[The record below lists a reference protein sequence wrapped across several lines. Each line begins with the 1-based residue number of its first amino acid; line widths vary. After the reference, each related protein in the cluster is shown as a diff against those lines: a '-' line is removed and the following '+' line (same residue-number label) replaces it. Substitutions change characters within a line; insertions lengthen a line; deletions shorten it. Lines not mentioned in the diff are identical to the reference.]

1 MKKIYSTKHVTSK
14 FTLIELLVVIAIIAI
29 LASILMP
36 ALQSAKS
43 RASQTQCLNNMKSL
57 ASAFTMYSDDNAD
70 SIVPSSTANTKI
82 WSRYIYKYVA
92 GNGPGNGY
100 NYNNS
105 FNSQGLYQN
114 GIQRTTP
121 TGVFFCPKAYIG
133 NPVFSGTT
141 DIKSYFPTYDIGY
154 RFVSPTVINAL
165 PGRRVYMKSCTVSGT
180 STTAIQ
186 TSGKASKL
194 APDAV
199 LLGESNFTGGSDGY
213 CKASLFDLT
222 KINDYPSASIKN
234 APAWNHH
241 NDRANFAFLNG
252 SVKTYNYANG
262 IFDTTNNRF
271 NL

>member
-100 NYNNS
+100 SYNNS

-154 RFVSPTVINAL
+154 RFVSQTVINAL
-165 PGRRVYMKSCTVSGT
+165 PGRRVYMNPAQYQEQVQQLSRLREKHPNSLLMLSFSEKAILPEAQTVIVKPVFLISPKSM
-180 STTAIQ
+180 IIP
-186 TSGKASKL
+186 L
-194 APDAV
+194 
-199 LLGESNFTGGSDGY
+199 
-213 CKASLFDLT
+213 
-222 KINDYPSASIKN
+222 
-234 APAWNHH
+234 
-241 NDRANFAFLNG
+241 RA
-252 SVKTYNYANG
+252 
-262 IFDTTNNRF
+262 
-271 NL
+271 